1 MIVKLARYGGFCFG
15 VKRAFNIVLRAA
27 KENGRVFTF
36 GPLIHNPQAVS
47 LLEKKAVTVLSSVD
61 EVSCG
66 DVVVI
71 RSHGVSPDV
80 IEELKSRG
88 ALIED
93 ATCPRVKRVQ
103 RVVEKSAKD
112 GYLVV
117 IVGDKGHAE
126 VKGLL
131 GYARGRG
138 VVVSSVEDVSS
149 LPTDAPLV
157 VVGQTTLTQDF
168 YQKIVDAIREC
179 NRNARVYET
188 LCLSTQERQNE
199 VRALVKEVDAVVVVG
214 GYNSA
219 NTRRLYEIAVS
230 SGKPTFH
237 IETADELSEQDFE
250 GVEVVGLAAGASTP
264 RWIIEGVKERL
275 EGIGQAHISL
285 LQLPV
290 FKEIGFFLQE
300 ANIFSALAA
309 SGLALFSASILG
321 VKDIFLFPLIAFLF
335 VLGMHI
341 LVDIHDWRGFEIMD
355 PDKMEFYDRNSF
367 LLYPLFILSFALM
380 VPILLQVGVL
390 QFILTS
396 FVVLL
401 GVVYILWGQKRF
413 PFVGKDIAL
422 ALGWGFVI
430 AVLPILKAR
439 VPVTIAV
446 FVLLFSFIVS
456 FVRSLAFS
464 LVESEADSVLGRKSI
479 PSLFGK
485 KIARGILLVS
495 EIVLLAIL
503 IFYALFIKN
512 ALFVAQL
519 IPALVL
525 FWAIRRV
532 KKARYS
538 ELLVNLS
545 LFGFGL
551 VQLIINL

>member
-1 MIVKLARYGGFCFG
+1 MRLARYGGFCFG
-15 VKRAFNIVLRAA
+15 VKRAFNIVLRVA
-27 KENGRVFTF
+27 KENERVFTF

-47 LLEKKAVTVLSSVD
+47 LLKKKGVTVMSSVD
-61 EVSCG
+61 EVSPG

-88 ALIED
+88 ALVED

-103 RVVEKSAKD
+103 RIVEKSAKN

-131 GYARGRG
+131 GYARGSG

-149 LPTDAPLV
+149 LPVDFPLV
-157 VVGQTTLTQDF
+157 VVGQTTLEQNF
-168 YQKIVDAIREC
+168 YKMIVDAIRE
-179 NRNARVYET
+179 RNGDVRVYET

-199 VRALVKEVDAVVVVG
+199 VRALVNEVDAVVVVG

-219 NTRRLYEIAVS
+219 NTRRLYEIALS
-230 SGKPTFH
+230 SGKPAFH
-237 IETADELSEQDFE
+237 IETADELLGRDFH
-250 GVEVVGLAAGASTP
+250 GIEVVGLAAGASTP
-264 RWIIEGVKERL
+264 RWIIEEVKEKL
-275 EGIGQAHISL
+275 EGIGQTHISPL
-285 LQLPV
+285 RLPV

-300 ANIFSALAA
+300 ANLFSALAA
-309 SGLALFSASILG
+309 SGLAFFNASVLG
-321 VKDIFLFPLIAFLF
+321 TEDIFLFPPVAFLF

-380 VPILLQVGVL
+380 VPILLRVGML
-390 QFILTS
+390 QFVLTS

-401 GVVYILWGQKRF
+401 GVVYILWGQRRF
-413 PFVGKDIAL
+413 PFVSKDIAL

-430 AVLPILKAR
+430 AVLPIIKACVS
-439 VPVTIAV
+439 VPIAV

-456 FVRSLAFS
+456 FIRSLAFS
-464 LVESEADSVLGRKSI
+464 LVESEADSVLGRRSV
-479 PSLFGK
+479 PSLLGRRV
-485 KIARGILLVS
+485 ARDILLAS

-503 IFYALFIKN
+503 IFYALFVKKV
-512 ALFVAQL
+512 LFIVHIL
-519 IPALVL
+519 PALVL
-525 FWAIRRV
+525 FGVIWRV
-532 KKARYS
+532 KKRRYF

-551 VQLIINL
+551 VRLVINL

>member
-1 MIVKLARYGGFCFG
+1 M
-15 VKRAFNIVLRAA
+15 
-27 KENGRVFTF
+27 
-36 GPLIHNPQAVS
+36 
-47 LLEKKAVTVLSSVD
+47 
-61 EVSCG
+61 
-66 DVVVI
+66 
-71 RSHGVSPDV
+71 
-80 IEELKSRG
+80 
-88 ALIED
+88 
-93 ATCPRVKRVQ
+93 
-103 RVVEKSAKD
+103 
-112 GYLVV
+112 
-117 IVGDKGHAE
+117 
-126 VKGLL
+126 
-131 GYARGRG
+131 
-138 VVVSSVEDVSS
+138 
-149 LPTDAPLV
+149 
-157 VVGQTTLTQDF
+157 
-168 YQKIVDAIREC
+168 
-179 NRNARVYET
+179 
-188 LCLSTQERQNE
+188 
-199 VRALVKEVDAVVVVG
+199 
-214 GYNSA
+214 
-219 NTRRLYEIAVS
+219 
-230 SGKPTFH
+230 
-237 IETADELSEQDFE
+237 
-250 GVEVVGLAAGASTP
+250 
-264 RWIIEGVKERL
+264 
-275 EGIGQAHISL
+275 
-285 LQLPV
+285 
-290 FKEIGFFLQE
+290 
-300 ANIFSALAA
+300 AA

-380 VPILLQVGVL
+380 VPILLRVGML
-390 QFILTS
+390 QFVLTS